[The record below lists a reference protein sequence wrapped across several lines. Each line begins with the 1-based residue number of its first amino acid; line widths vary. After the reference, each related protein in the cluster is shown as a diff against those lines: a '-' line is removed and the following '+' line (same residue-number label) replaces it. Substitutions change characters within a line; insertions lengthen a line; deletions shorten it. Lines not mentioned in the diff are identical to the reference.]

1 MQFSSGSK
9 RYFTNT
15 SWLFFERISRMVITL
30 LVGIYVARYLGPSNY
45 GLLNYAQSFVV
56 LFSAIAT
63 LGLDSIV
70 VRDLVGDEKKRDELL
85 GATFILKVAGS
96 IVLLGMLAVVVRFTK
111 NDNFTN
117 LLIFIIALATIFQS
131 FNAIDFYFRSKV
143 LSRYTVYA
151 QTASLISSAI
161 IKILLIYFKMALIY
175 FAAVMVVESVI
186 LAAGLIAMYIK
197 QKLNIFNW
205 KIKFDLGK
213 RLLKDSWPLIL
224 SGVAISIY
232 MRIDQVMIKQMV
244 DLGAV
249 GNYAVAVR
257 LSETWYF
264 IPIAITSSVFPAIVN
279 AKKIGEKL
287 YYARLQKLYDL
298 MTWLG
303 ISIALPITFLA
314 NDIIRLLFGIQYQDA
329 AGVLR
334 IYIWAGI
341 FVFLGVASSQ
351 YLIAENYTRVSFF
364 VTFMGMIA
372 NVILNII
379 LIPKYGI
386 NGAATATVLSQFM
399 VVFSIILIPKT
410 HKNSILMFKSFSL
423 ISCIRRVLKE
433 KTY

>member
-9 RYFTNT
+9 RYFANT
-15 SWLFFERISRMVITL
+15 SWLIFERISRMVITL
-30 LVGIYVARYLGPSNY
+30 FVVIYVARYLGPSNY
-45 GLLNYAQSFVV
+45 GLLSYAQSFVV

-70 VRDLVGDEKKRDELL
+70 IRDLVRNEKKRDELL
-85 GATFILKVAGS
+85 GVTFILKVAGS
-96 IVLLGMLAVVVRFTK
+96 ILLLGMLAVIVRFTT

-161 IKILLIYFKMALIY
+161 IKILLIYFKMGLIY

-186 LAAGLIAMYIK
+186 LAVGLIAVYIK

-205 KIKFDLGK
+205 KIKFDLAK

-232 MRIDQVMIKQMV
+232 MRIDQVMIKQMIN
-244 DLGAV
+244 LGAV

-257 LSETWYF
+257 LSEVWYF
-264 IPIAITSSVFPAIVN
+264 IPMAITSSVFPAIIN
-279 AKKIGEKL
+279 AKKVSEEL
-287 YYARLQKLYDL
+287 YYGRLQKLYDL
-298 MTWLG
+298 MTWLAVG
-303 ISIALPITFLA
+303 IALPITFLA

-386 NGAATATVLSQFM
+386 NGAATATVLSYFAS
-399 VVFSIILIPKT
+399 VFSIILIPKT
-410 HKNSILMFKSFSL
+410 HKNSVLMLKSVLLFG
-423 ISCIRRVLKE
+423 CVKGMLKE
-433 KTY
+433 KL